1 MEMAKLKLEQERLKI
16 EEEERKEKLQLEQER
31 LKIERIKTKE
41 IEAKL
46 KLEKDKL
53 EKQGSSNS
61 FTQSGFDATK
71 NIRLVSKFEEKEVD
85 KYFLH
90 FEKIANSLKW
100 PKESWTLLLQSVF
113 IGKAR
118 EIYSSL
124 SIEQCQSYD
133 AVKKAVL
140 KAYELVP
147 EAYRQKFKSAK
158 KESNQTHVEF
168 ARVQEQ
174 MFDGWLSS
182 KNVNEGFKQLRQ
194 LVLIEQFKECIHAN
208 IKTHLDERDKNNL
221 EDAATTADDYALT
234 HRLSTN
240 NMGGPN
246 KFNQYHKGNSNRSN
260 KDKSSQNQKSTKEGK
275 HSQVPQVRETKV
287 LQVQNQSSQGMV
299 LSRDY
304 CKLSGHNK
312 TKCWKLMRKQL
323 AAQQQSVSTGCAVS
337 MRSKVSSQAVKDVE
351 SENIR
356 EDFEP
361 FFLEGSVSLDSDK
374 VDPKLIVTALL
385 ICKTLSMLKA
395 NKINE

>member
-1 MEMAKLKLEQERLKI
+1 MPP
-16 EEEERKEKLQLEQER
+16 
-31 LKIERIKTKE
+31 RI
-41 IEAKL
+41 L
-46 KLEKDKL
+46 Y
-53 EKQGSSNS
+53 
-61 FTQSGFDATK
+61 
-71 NIRLVSKFEEKEVD
+71 RLVPKFEEKEVD

-90 FEKIANSLKW
+90 FEKIAESLKW

-113 IGKAR
+113 VGKAR

-124 SIEQCQSYD
+124 STEQCQNYD

-147 EAYRQKFKSAK
+147 EDYRQKFRSAK

-174 MFDGWLSS
+174 MLDRWLSS
-182 KNVNEGFKQLRQ
+182 KNVNEDFKQLRQ

-208 IKTHLDERDKNNL
+208 IKTHLDERDIKNL
-221 EDAATTADDYALT
+221 EVAATTADDYALT

-246 KFNQYHKGNSNRSN
+246 KFNQYHKGNSNRPN
-260 KDKSSQNQKSTKEGK
+260 KDKSPQSQSSTKEGK
-275 HSQVPQVRETKV
+275 TQSGS
-287 LQVQNQSSQGMV
+287 SSQGNKGPPSAKPV
-299 LSRDY
+299 KSGDGFKTSLTCDY

-312 TKCWKLMRKQL
+312 TKCWKLMGKQL
-323 AAQQQSVSTGCAVS
+323 AAQQQSVPTGCAVS
-337 MRSKVSSQAVKDVE
+337 MRSEVSSQAVKHKDFE

-361 FFLEGSVSLDSDK
+361 FVLEGSVSLNSDE
-374 VDPKLIVTALL
+374 VDPKPI
-385 ICKTLSMLKA
+385 
-395 NKINE
+395 KIMRDT